1 MTKEYIKELKEEIR
15 VLEAELM
22 SAKTRGDRRYVRLL
36 EWKIEARRQRLKPKP
51 ACGLDEVRRIV

>member
-1 MTKEYIKELKEEIR
+1 MTKEYIKELKEDIK

-22 SAKTRGDRRYVRLL
+22 RAKTRGDRRYVRLL

-51 ACGLDEVRRIV
+51 TCGIDEVRRIV